1 MVCLAPVLESKTRKG
16 KGMNLSDRKKLVLR
30 YYELIDAGSY
40 DELFEMFDEDVV
52 YERAGTRSITGKEEF
67 QAFYMKDRR
76 IAEGRHSVTTVV
88 SDGDWVVARG
98 TFEGVLKSG
107 EEVSVTWADFH
118 RFRKGKIWRRYTYF
132 GDRPI

>member
-1 MVCLAPVLESKTRKG
+1 MDLPDC
-16 KGMNLSDRKKLVLR
+16 KKMVLR
-30 YYELIDAGSY
+30 YYELIDSGSY
-40 DELFEMFDEDVV
+40 DALFEMFDEDVV
-52 YERAGTRSITGKEEF
+52 YERAGTRSITGKKEF

-88 SDGDWVVARG
+88 ADGDWVVARG
-98 TFEGVLKSG
+98 TFEGILKSG
-107 EEVSVTWADFH
+107 EEVSVPWADFH